1 MVMYYN
7 IETTSGV
14 FKVRNP
20 VGRAGTLH
28 FGIITKFMPANKK
41 ADTDPISPLEQERIG
56 QGFEEWAAKVLPQ
69 ILVSFTPVGT
79 EASVDITSIDSVTGA
94 DQYAIFLAI
103 CSTIEKSEN
112 FFRIL

>member
-1 MVMYYN
+1 MAMYYN
-7 IETTSGV
+7 VETSSGV

-20 VGRAGTLH
+20 IGRAGTLH
-28 FGIITKFMPANKK
+28 MGIITKYMPANKK
-41 ADTDPISPLEQERIG
+41 ADGEPISPLEQERIG

-69 ILVSFTPVGT
+69 ILVSFTPAGT
-79 EASVDITSIDSVTGA
+79 EATVDITSIDTVSGA